1 MSNNKKEVLK
11 QISKI
16 VNLRDI
22 NHNIF
27 DIFEKIIE
35 NNDKNFLVEVY
46 KKFKIKAKKNYFA
59 NMILLQCLVKYF
71 GEKKQAYEEFYTEKF
86 EDPEEY
92 DDVYIE
98 AYNLLKLCNR
108 SKEELESLRRDA
120 DLMFGSNGKY
130 IKNWAEIL

>member
-35 NNDKNFLVEVY
+35 LNDKNFLVEVY
-46 KKFKIKAKKNYFA
+46 KKFKINAKKNYFA

>member
-1 MSNNKKEVLK
+1 
-11 QISKI
+11 
-16 VNLRDI
+16 
-22 NHNIF
+22 
-27 DIFEKIIE
+27 
-35 NNDKNFLVEVY
+35 
-46 KKFKIKAKKNYFA
+46 
-59 NMILLQCLVKYF
+59 MILLQCLVKYF

>member
-35 NNDKNFLVEVY
+35 LNDKNFLVEVY

-92 DDVYIE
+92 DDVYIV
-98 AYNLLKLCNR
+98 
-108 SKEELESLRRDA
+108 
-120 DLMFGSNGKY
+120 F
-130 IKNWAEIL
+130 

>member
-35 NNDKNFLVEVY
+35 LNDKNFLVEVY